1 MFKVKGVLRLGFYL
15 NVRANE
21 ASSKALETGV
31 LTLNK
36 WRENYLV
43 QNTYRAKQLLFLG
56 ESDFNGLH
64 LRILT

>member
-21 ASSKALETGV
+21 ASSKTLETGV
-31 LTLNK
+31 LTLNE
-36 WRENYLV
+36 WRENCLV
-43 QNTYRAKQLLFLG
+43 QNTCRAKQLLFLEG
-56 ESDFNGLH
+56 SDFNGLH